1 MRIPFNKPHL
11 TLKELSYIK
20 DAHSRGML
28 AGDGFYTKKCHE
40 WIENNLEIKKV
51 LLTHSGTG
59 ALEMM
64 TILSDI
70 NKGDEVIMPSFTFSS
85 TANAVVLRGGVP
97 VFIDIRSDTLNMD
110 EDLIEKAIT
119 KKTKAILPVHY
130 AGVGCEMDKIMQI
143 AKEYNLLVIE
153 DAAQAFLSKYKNRYL
168 GTIGQMGAISLHE
181 TKNIISGEG
190 GAIFINDKKFIKRA
204 EIIREKGTNRSEF
217 LRGQVNK
224 YTWVDIGSS
233 YLPGEIIAAFLYAQL
248 EKSKEI
254 TKKRLRIWKKYYK
267 SLEGL
272 EKKGFL
278 RRPIIS
284 DSCSEY
290 NGHMFYLLLND
301 LETRTRLIEF
311 LKDKGILSVFHYIP
325 LHSSL
330 AGKKYTKYVGD
341 MKITNKTSDT
351 LVRLPL
357 FYDILDEEIEEIIFS
372 IEQFFKKK

>member
-40 WIENNLEIKKV
+40 WIENNLGIKKV

-64 TILSDI
+64 AILSDI

-97 VFIDIRSDTLNMD
+97 VFIDVRSDTLNMD

-119 KKTKAILPVHY
+119 RKTKAILPVHY
-130 AGVGCEMDKIMQI
+130 AGVGCEMDKIMQK

-224 YTWVDIGSS
+224 YTWVDLGSS
-233 YLPGEIIAAFLYAQL
+233 YLPGEIIGAFLYAQL

-254 TKKRLRIWKKYYK
+254 TKKRLRIWKKYYNN
-267 SLEGL
+267 LEGL

-278 RRPIIS
+278 RRPIIP
-284 DSCSEY
+284 DSCNEY

-301 LETRTRLIEF
+301 LETRTKFIEF

-330 AGKKYTKYVGD
+330 AGKKYTRYVGD
-341 MKITNKTSDT
+341 MKITNKISDT

-357 FYDILDEEIEEIIFS
+357 FYDILDEEIEEVIFS